1 MNVRIVGVA
10 GSIPDCVMTSKEV
23 VQQVKQ
29 LSPIRL
35 PLPNNLLEMMTG
47 IKQRHFITDDVQ
59 ASDLAVDAACRVLA
73 QTNTPLHEIDLI
85 VWASASQDV
94 AEPATAHIVQ
104 SKLGINVAVM
114 DVKNACNS
122 FINGMQVAEALLK
135 SGQYRKALVVNGE
148 TPSRFIRWDMQNRE
162 ALLEHMAG
170 FTFGDAGAAMLL
182 EATEQDTGIFYRKFQ
197 SLSQYWDIGGVFGG
211 GSMHARDLEY
221 SYFRGKGEKLN
232 EVFDLVGPDMLFDAF
247 EATGLTADDFS
258 RVLVHQVTMNYLKIF
273 LQKTGIAREKVVLTL
288 PEYGNMAAAS
298 MPVGFSLA
306 VERGEIQRGDK
317 VLMLG
322 IAGGLSLGIV
332 MLEY

>member
-1 MNVRIVGVA
+1 MNARIVGVA
-10 GSIPDCVMTSKEV
+10 RSVPDCVVTSKEV
-23 VQQVKQ
+23 VQRVKQ
-29 LSPIRL
+29 MSPVRL
-35 PLPNNLLEMMTG
+35 PLPDNLLELMTG
-47 IKQRHFITDDVQ
+47 IKQRHYIEDGRQ
-59 ASDLAVDAACRVLA
+59 ASDLAVDAACKVLA
-73 QTNTPLHEIDLI
+73 QTNTPLDEIDLI

-94 AEPATAHIVQ
+94 SEPATAHIVQ

-148 TPSRFIRWDMQNRE
+148 TPSRFIRWDMQNRQ
-162 ALLEHMAG
+162 ALLDHMAG

-182 EATEQDTGIFYRKFQ
+182 EATDDDTGIFYRNFQ
-197 SLSQYWDIGGVFGG
+197 SLSQYWDIGGVFAG
-211 GSMHARDLEY
+211 GSLHTRDLEY
-221 SYFRGKGEKLN
+221 SYFRGKGDKLN
-232 EVFDLVGPDMLFDAF
+232 NVFDLVGPDMLFDAF
-247 EATGLTADDFS
+247 AETGLQSDDFS

-273 LQKTGIAREKVVLTL
+273 LDKTGIPREKVMLTL

-322 IAGGLSLGIV
+322 IAGG
-332 MLEY
+332 